1 MAQDLSINIVAI
13 DKTTAAF
20 RSVSSGL
27 GSISSSAGALT
38 SKISAVTAALSA
50 LGGVAAARSVVNIAD
65 SLDQLSAR
73 SGIAVETLSSLAN
86 TAKFAGISQDDLAG
100 ALVRLNKAI
109 AEAASGSKEQVAAF
123 NNLGVS
129 FRNADGSVRPVVEV
143 LGDVANAFS
152 GAETNAIKTQYAMAL
167 FGKSGADLIEFL
179 DKGQIGIQEISSTI
193 DEQFAKSAATFND
206 NLDMMG
212 IRVQGFLGNRLG
224 PLLEWVN
231 GQFDKIAQADKNSKA
246 WMGAAGG
253 GRGFVNPDR
262 VSPSQAKTSFKPLTT
277 GPSDSEKAALKLL
290 EDTRKEYEKISDEIN
305 KLIYG
310 EDELLLIQFQRTNND
325 ATAVQQYKELV
336 AERRRLINL
345 DKDQKEQ
352 SENQE
357 KLDNLA
363 TEAAKKKAQKLKDLW
378 EETRTPL
385 EKYNEAVEDIYQSL
399 IKGDVDLDTYYRK
412 LDLLGKGISDFGE
425 KGKESTDELID
436 AMRGW
441 GNEFTGIMT
450 DAVMTGKL
458 QFKDLANSVI
468 RDLIRMQ
475 IQSAITT
482 PLVNM
487 GKDLLGIQ
495 TAGARAMGG
504 PVTTGQSYLVGE
516 NGPEIFTP
524 SGSGSITANNQIASG
539 GVTVNQVINVTTGV
553 QQTVRAEIMTL
564 MPQIAG
570 AAKAAVA
577 DAKMRGGGYA
587 AAMR

>member
-50 LGGVAAARSVVNIAD
+50 LGGVAAARSVVSVAD

-325 ATAVQQYKELV
+325 ATAVQQYKDLV
-336 AERRRLINL
+336 AERRRLLNL

-357 KLDNLA
+357 KFDNLA

-425 KGKESTDELID
+425 KGKETTDELID